1 VPVSAKAAAEQDQA
15 GGCLNFLQP
24 TTCRT
29 GEASFM
35 DTADAHTGAVRSL
48 AVSPDG
54 RMLLSGSDDKTCKL
68 WDLSTKKC
76 LATW

>member
-1 VPVSAKAAAEQDQA
+1 
-15 GGCLNFLQP
+15 
-24 TTCRT
+24 
-29 GEASFM
+29 M

-48 AVSPDG
+48 AISPDG

-68 WDLSTKKC
+68 WDLGTKKC